1 MSSGLMCCD
10 SVDLGVT
17 TVALIHFQEFRCP
30 TLLCFS
36 SEQHGRAISDGD
48 HAR

>member
-1 MSSGLMCCD
+1 MSSSLMCYD

-17 TVALIHFQEFRCP
+17 IVALVQFQEFRCP
-30 TLLCFS
+30 TLLCVF